1 MNRRLVAGRGLVAMA
16 AALLLGGCIRESLP
30 PCPPLVIEL
39 SVKDKNYFN
48 IDDAVRLGLLERRA
62 EDLPFRDYVH
72 SLYYIVRDEQGEV
85 VAEQHNTP
93 VTDDSQVQR
102 IVLPASLPYGTYTVT
117 AWGNMQSEEPLGEDA
132 TQAEMEAA
140 GAAANDI
147 YLASATLEYRYGRD
161 LFSVGIER
169 TKGNLLIKAEN
180 LPDMVIPQ
188 PEPIQTGEQLE
199 ISDIPDEEGEEPEAQ
214 PYVYTPRPLIYNGP
228 TDKFIDTLA
237 TEEKIEF
244 CKAFID
250 KTKGDLPTDM
260 PEYELGGNNEQFF
273 LAIFLNL
280 GKFRQL
286 LSAKLLRKIYRYLN
300 DK

>member
-1 MNRRLVAGRGLVAMA
+1 MP
-16 AALLLGGCIRESLP
+16 I
-30 PCPPLVIEL
+30 
-39 SVKDKNYFN
+39 
-48 IDDAVRLGLLERRA
+48 
-62 EDLPFRDYVH
+62 
-72 SLYYIVRDEQGEV
+72 
-85 VAEQHNTP
+85 
-93 VTDDSQVQR
+93 
-102 IVLPASLPYGTYTVT
+102 
-117 AWGNMQSEEPLGEDA
+117 
-132 TQAEMEAA
+132 
-140 GAAANDI
+140 
-147 YLASATLEYRYGRD
+147 
-161 LFSVGIER
+161 
-169 TKGNLLIKAEN
+169 AEN

-199 ISDIPDEEGEEPEAQ
+199 ISDIPGEEGEEPEAQ